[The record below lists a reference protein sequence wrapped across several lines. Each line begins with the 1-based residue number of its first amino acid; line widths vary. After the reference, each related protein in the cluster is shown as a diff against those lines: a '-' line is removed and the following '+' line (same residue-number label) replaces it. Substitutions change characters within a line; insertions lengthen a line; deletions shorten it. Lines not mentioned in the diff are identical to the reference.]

1 MTNVEADT
9 IVDVWSLNMQTKWR
23 LYLHWRDSYMLYQ
36 RDLLERL
43 SERYKD
49 ACSDVQKAKEEMN
62 LSVADVV
69 GMTTTVS

>member
-1 MTNVEADT
+1 
-9 IVDVWSLNMQTKWR
+9 
-23 LYLHWRDSYMLYQ
+23 MLYQ
-36 RDLLERL
+36 RNLLERL